1 MADVVPEVKPLVSS
15 LAKRNRRTLPGWRSE
30 QLRTTFWLVPCIMV
44 LVAIVLFALTV
55 GIDLAAHDHKLT
67 LPFWVRTGSADA
79 GRQVL
84 IAIAAAVITVIGVVF
99 SITILALT
107 LASQQFGPRMMRNFM
122 RDIGNQVTLGVFVG
136 TFVYAIVTLEFIT
149 GNFVPHLSIT
159 VAEGLLLINLG
170 VLIYFIHHIAR
181 SIQLPEVI
189 ARIADDLFLAIDTEF
204 PLSSGSDN
212 SRSDNSAIGS
222 PRSDSG
228 GALPKPGR
236 TRGPGPGDDGRI
248 PPIRLV
254 WSAHQDRV
262 ALGRG
267 YPPRAPSRPLRDR
280 RTPDRHR
287 VAWRC
292 GQTDW

>member
-1 MADVVPEVKPLVSS
+1 MTDVVPELKPLVTSV
-15 LAKRNRRTLPGWRSE
+15 AKRNRRTLPGWRAE
-30 QLRTTFWLVPCIMV
+30 ELRTTFWLVPCIMV
-44 LVAIVLFALTV
+44 LVAIALFALTA

-107 LASQQFGPRMMRNFM
+107 LASQQFGPRMMRNFI

-136 TFVYAIVTLEFIT
+136 TFVYSIITLEFIT
-149 GNFVPHLSIT
+149 GDFVPHLSIT

-204 PLSSGSDN
+204 PLDPN
-212 SRSDNSAIGS
+212 PDDSRSDPQGRTLESSHGTWTNEGS
-222 PRSDSG
+222 PFRRRATATCNSSRTASSSRSLRAWMGSS
-228 GALPKPGR
+228 AWCTGR
-236 TRGPGPGDDGRI
+236 VT
-248 PPIRLV
+248 
-254 WSAHQDRV
+254 S
-262 ALGRG
+262 
-267 YPPRAPSRPLRDR
+267 
-280 RTPDRHR
+280 
-287 VAWRC
+287 
-292 GQTDW
+292 